1 MRRVVVLGVCAAV
14 GLTIAGVAVAWLTAN
29 GTSTVSATF
38 STTTAKGF
46 KSRSCTGPDGQYQLI
61 DAVYDGSSA
70 SAEGKLNGDARIR
83 IRSVYNTTEKIGWAN
98 GWLRLDGAVT
108 HFDAVNVDGKL
119 TGLLRGRI
127 GGYGNLL
134 ATFTGDFSASG
145 LANAQIGTGTFPSVA
160 LVTGKICTGPAG
172 KSVRLFVDGTIDSIV
187 PGSSISVA
195 PEDGSTLQTCALG
208 PGSPSV
214 AGLTKSQRVEM
225 TCVTIDGKLTVAHLK
240 KRG

>member
-160 LVTGKICTGPAG
+160 LVTGRSAPVLPARA
-172 KSVRLFVDGTIDSIV
+172 S
-187 PGSSISVA
+187 GSS
-195 PEDGSTLQTCALG
+195 STGRSTRSSRGARSASH
-208 PGSPSV
+208 PKTARRSRRVPSV
-214 AGLTKSQRVEM
+214 P
-225 TCVTIDGKLTVAHLK
+225 AH
-240 KRG
+240 RASPD